1 MRRFSYAGIK
11 AAAGSRLASLLL
23 HRSPAAGGAN
33 FSQDLRGGDR
43 PATGKHIGEL
53 PVFFEVPVLI
63 DRRTFPTSSPIAT
76 VIKTSIARDQ
86 LTASLT
92 TILKN

>member
-23 HRSPAAGGAN
+23 RRSPAAGGAN
-33 FSQDLRGGDR
+33 FSGGDR

-63 DRRTFPTSSPIAT
+63 DRRTFRTSSPIAT